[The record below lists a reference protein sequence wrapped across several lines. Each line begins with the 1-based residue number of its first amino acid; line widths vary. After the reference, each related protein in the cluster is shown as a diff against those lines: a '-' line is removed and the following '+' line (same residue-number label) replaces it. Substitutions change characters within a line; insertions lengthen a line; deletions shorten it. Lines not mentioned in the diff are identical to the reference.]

1 MRNQRARRNSPTVII
16 QQAPATYS
24 VPEVVERKPEFDPQQ
39 FMQQMGQMV
48 IQQQTQQPRP
58 QTLDVKEA
66 AEYLRISAWSVYD
79 MCRTKSL
86 PFSKSVAA
94 SSLDGMSWSSGSAR
108 TLTSAAWIG
117 REAAVI

>member
-1 MRNQRARRNSPTVII
+1 MRNQRARRSTSTVII
-16 QQAPATYS
+16 QQAPPAAYQM
-24 VPEVVERKPEFDPQQ
+24 PELMERKPEFDPQQ
-39 FMQQMGQMV
+39 FMQQLGQMV

-86 PFSKSVAA
+86 PFFKIRSRIFFRRHELEKWISENTNQC
-94 SSLDGMSWSSGSAR
+94 GMER
-108 TLTSAAWIG
+108 
-117 REAAVI
+117 